1 MMSNYQLQKLGCKN
15 ASTLEQTF
23 LLNFFFFY
31 NQRAKLAIKL
41 LELEGEE
48 YSAIQQKNYEL
59 ARKINEKA
67 AAVKG
72 KINN

>member
-1 MMSNYQLQKLGCKN
+1 M
-15 ASTLEQTF
+15 
-23 LLNFFFFY
+23 
-31 NQRAKLAIKL
+31 KL
-41 LELEGEE
+41 LELEDEE